1 MEKTIEN
8 FPGSPKYD
16 AKHWA
21 FDFDTL
27 ENQMPNLKLNSLME
41 FCVKAAA
48 DLTKLDF
55 L

>member
-41 FCVKAAA
+41 FCVKAAT